1 MLQIR
6 RTAAQA
12 AAQQGKTCRARNRSN
27 TLSICISVMALW
39 LLLPAVKA
47 VAQDRVAPFGGRW
60 DLTLTATEGSLPSW
74 IDVSSEHRQLKLI
87 LVGPTDHAT
96 QLKQAEVR
104 NGELTFVSP
113 KGEEGFA
120 IDTAFTL
127 KLVGDSL
134 SGRATNTEKTWM
146 VAGKRAPALTAE
158 AVKGWGKAVTLF
170 DGRDLNGWKLADPG
184 RPNWTVENG
193 TLVKTGHGSEL
204 IGIPQF
210 RNFKLHLEF
219 NVGPQSNSGVYLR
232 GRYEVQIETDSIS
245 EPPSHHTGGVYGF
258 LDPNPE
264 QPRVADRW
272 QTYDITFIGR
282 NVTIVQNGITVI
294 DHAEIPGITGGAL
307 DSNEGTPGPIY
318 LQGSEEGRVAFR
330 NITVTPAL

>member
-1 MLQIR
+1 
-6 RTAAQA
+6 
-12 AAQQGKTCRARNRSN
+12 
-27 TLSICISVMALW
+27 MALW
-39 LLLPAVKA
+39 LLSPV
-47 VAQDRVAPFGGRW
+47 VRVIAQDSVAPFAGRW

-74 IDVSSEHRQLKLI
+74 IEVTSDHGQLKLI
-87 LVGPTDHAT
+87 FVGPTDHAT

-104 NGELTFVSP
+104 NGELTFLSP

-120 IDTAFTL
+120 ADTVFTL
-127 KLVGDSL
+127 KLLGERL
-134 SGRATNTEKTWM
+134 KGTATNSEKTW
-146 VAGKRAPALTAE
+146 VVTGKRAPALTGE
-158 AVKGWGKAVTLF
+158 TIKGWGKTVTLF
-170 DGRDLNGWKLADPG
+170 DGRDLKSWKLADPSK
-184 RPNWTVENG
+184 PNWTVENG

-204 IGIPQF
+204 ISIPQF

-219 NVGPQSNSGVYLR
+219 NAGPQSNSGIYLR

-245 EPPSHHTGGVYGF
+245 EPQSHHTGGVYGF
-258 LDPNPE
+258 LNPNPK

-272 QTYDITFIGR
+272 QTFDITLIGR
-282 NVTIVQNGITVI
+282 TVTVVQNGITVI

-307 DSNEGTPGPIY
+307 DSNEGMPGPIY